1 MWSFLLV
8 TALCMGLATI
18 QVWKWVRKTWHVRVD
33 GLYGQLH
40 WPRPVAHACADLPVY
55 VQWLWWASQCMSWKI
70 SRMSCTVG
78 KWTVAG
84 TQVTIGSSGNVRD
97 ISGAPAVRMCYV
109 EHCVFQSGSKQW
121 HISGVEV
128 GFMRGQW
135 SLPWIAMDAIRYVP
149 GQSSSPAH
157 DISAT
162 PMAKLHELLSR
173 VKLWERRARR
183 VQGVHVSIAELT
195 WPKGTVHGIQ
205 LQARDLQ
212 RGARHISCEQAVW
225 HTSRQGTQFA
235 LASAALVQGSAGG
248 SDSLTAAQVHGINML
263 VQGRTRVACDVLDA
277 VLPGPQRSVYLQASA
292 VQVTTSRANASLPVV
307 FISTELCELAPHVP
321 LHAHIPAAIAQVLSH
336 SVAAQGCTILAM
348 LPGTTSAPSF
358 IQHADVDRLSV
369 QVAAATARS
378 PTQQQPSSQLGAAK
392 ASNRQAS
399 ATQWLQRVHS
409 VAIRHLAVQ
418 CRDAMA
424 LAVAHSIFAHPARNT
439 VSCDAVRLCA
449 TQHAAVIAAAT
460 GIRCTLLLDTGCAL
474 PQCQQLRHV
483 QAECSTIVI
492 HSLPR
497 ANHMWTSFKQAVA
510 QPKRTQRTIATRAA
524 AKLWTLVW
532 QAQLLVVKHQRA
544 QIVASALCGY
554 TFATSA
560 PKFTAANLPA
570 RLENY
575 LHRTLTRTPAA
586 RQLIPALR
594 RLRQGLWV
602 SLSSWQLSVWAECEA
617 VAGASPTTVPS
628 AHMNWHVWLSDVQA
642 HAAAALAASTVH
654 AWASLP
660 TVKPGRAPR
669 TEPAAAAEASWR
681 KRLAQAASKLPGP
694 VRVLNVRAGC
704 ALCDEE
710 QQALVDARVAVK
722 AARLSADLAV
732 HWQAVDARVQ
742 GAGAAGKPR
751 SPSRA
756 TLPAGSVCASTGPT
770 FQVHLPAG
778 SHSAALSIEWALI
791 DQLLVMAKR
800 ASLRGPRATPDSD
813 KQSAAQS
820 KAWDVRLCIDVQT
833 CVQLEL
839 ANGTR
844 LVNQFAS
851 ARARHVRCG
860 AALADTWNTFWAVS
874 THDGAL
880 LANDR
885 LVGST
890 AAVHFASSSLA
901 GAALVASSH
910 LDRFLRGGPV
920 AGEHVN
926 PASLP
931 RSPASTSSSSG
942 MPGDDAAHESSG
954 DDAYT
959 MPSSGSDTEY
969 EEMPYSSPHPAAAT
983 AQVGSPALAPIPVSA
998 PDSDRCPA
1006 YIIHDARVIWSP
1018 HAIQAVLGCVAALH
1032 HVRSAWKRRFEAALA
1047 TSPSDSPAGGD
1058 TALPVIEQSASMVLP
1073 PVLELPTV
1081 QSSSPDAWSQSDS
1094 SPEPHST
1101 PSGFPSAIPRVLPG
1115 PGSAPAAGS
1124 LAVSASNHGLRRGQG
1139 GSSTV
1144 QRLLRERGPGPTPR
1158 VNAPLPLHIID
1169 DDVPLSPLATT
1180 RTVASSV
1187 GLSMDDRSHW
1197 SDAAAAWLGL
1207 DGSASVKSMFSPAG
1221 GAAAGERGLPSTPVR
1236 LPPPHEG
1243 SASTATT
1250 SKAKS
1255 PLTPSTWLNSH
1266 APSARLAS
1274 AGDFLLKMKATGL
1287 QILVIPDGADDD
1299 QATLQE
1305 AGAYGLLIAQG
1316 LRAHV
1321 LRKLVGEDMDAG
1333 PSAKTLELQAV
1344 LSQAVLCGATAD
1356 TVAAALPAAGVPR
1369 RLAALFTSW
1378 DKSTQ
1383 PWRARPS
1390 QWLSQAGK
1398 LSEMQLVWC
1407 AVRPP
1412 HSAFSAQ
1419 MGQSRSMSPCSAD
1432 ESPGVASGEDSGVE
1446 DEYDDSSGSEMPL
1459 ATNRSWLLSIQ
1470 VPRIRA
1476 STHAVLAR
1484 ACAGV
1489 IRQAGASARGIKIA
1503 WAAALAAL
1511 RGERLSTQTKPKAAF
1526 HIEVLIKTAWLSALE
1541 HGSQQARMRVLV
1553 RAFSLRG
1560 RHSVRGP
1567 RRFLRTSATI
1577 GWVHMWRSVPCSGPS
1592 LADQEVARWHSI
1604 FGGHVQANALTPAD
1618 RMVTITAVLD
1628 WARAENGTDS
1638 IRLRHGEVALFPSIP
1653 GTVIAEVHR
1662 DDVGFIRQF
1671 IRDVA
1676 HAGPMITHARTPG
1689 PAAYDSASSAA
1700 VPGALAL
1707 TGTVD
1712 AEPLFDAAQPM
1723 NAASSAFLLGTSLR
1737 GASRTMTHKP
1747 SKSSTQSGTA
1757 AASSHL
1763 GLSPGVVPSTPS
1775 SVLANAEANV
1785 CVTLFRVHQL
1795 SIQSSLDG
1803 WMGVSVR
1810 NIFTSLP
1817 EFSVRNTRC
1826 SMAQLLDD
1834 ILSHYVGALRKL
1846 APKLLT
1852 KAALHRGRLGLPGR
1866 TVLGSD
1872 AMSAAASRADSS
1884 HSTLNSDTPASS
1896 SGAMRGGE
1904 PGTTARKPSRQLA
1917 AMAPPPAHVFTGR
1930 GGARPL
1936 AHQRIGRVLEAAAAR
1951 RKLQHEGGSGLEEG
1965 GPDTPEYG
1973 PADEVAEATPLQGD
1987 SAPPPAP
1994 TPVYNIAE
2002 QFLGMGD
2009 KPGQRS
2015 KLKRA
2020 VKSMLGRK

>member
-1 MWSFLLV
+1 MWAFLFV
-8 TALCMGLATI
+8 VALCIGLAAT
-18 QVWKWVRKTWHVRVD
+18 QVWKWVRKSWHVQVA
-33 GLYGQLH
+33 GLRGQLH
-40 WPRPVAHACADLPVY
+40 WPRSVAPACADLPVY
-55 VQWLWWASQCMSWKI
+55 AQWLWWASQCMSWKI
-70 SRMSCTVG
+70 GRVSCTVG
-78 KWTVAG
+78 TWTVAG
-84 TQVTIGSSGNVRD
+84 TEVTIGSAGDGRDMSGV
-97 ISGAPAVRMCYV
+97 PAILTCCV
-109 EHCVFQSGSKQW
+109 EHCVLQSGPRQW
-121 HISGVEV
+121 HISGAEIRL
-128 GFMRGQW
+128 MRGRW
-135 SLPWIAMDAIRYVP
+135 SLPWLAIDTIRYVP
-149 GQSSSPAH
+149 GQSSSPAR
-157 DISAT
+157 DTPAA
-162 PMAKLHELLSR
+162 PMARLAELLSK
-173 VKLWERRARR
+173 VKLWERRAQR
-183 VQGVHVSIAELT
+183 VRGAQVSIAELT
-195 WPKGTVHGIQ
+195 WPKGTVRGIR
-205 LQARDLQ
+205 LQAHDLEHGV
-212 RGARHISCEQAVW
+212 RYASCEQAVW
-225 HTSRQGTQFA
+225 HTSGQGTQFA
-235 LASAALVQGSAGG
+235 LANATLVQGSAGTG
-248 SDSLTAAQVHGINML
+248 APLAAVQVRGINML
-263 VQGRTRVACDVLDA
+263 VRGRTRVACDVLDA
-277 VLPGPQRSVYLQASA
+277 VLSGTLHRLYLHGSA
-292 VQVTTSRANASLPVV
+292 VQVSAPQATASVPAV
-307 FISTELCELAPHVP
+307 FIATELQGAAPHVP
-321 LHAHIPAAIAQVLSH
+321 VHAHIPALLAQVLARSA
-336 SVAAQGCTILAM
+336 AAQGCTIRAM
-348 LPGTTSAPSF
+348 LPRSSSASGF
-358 IQHADVDRLSV
+358 IQHADVDKLSV
-369 QVAAATARS
+369 QLAAAAVRT
-378 PTQQQPSSQLGAAK
+378 PTQQPAAPPSAK
-392 ASNRQAS
+392 ASRRPTS

-409 VAIRHLAVQ
+409 VTIRRLAVQ

-424 LAVAHSIFAHPARNT
+424 LAVAHGICAQPARST
-439 VSCDAVRLCA
+439 ASCEIVRLCA
-449 TQHAAVIAAAT
+449 TQHAAVVAAAT
-460 GIRCTLLLDTGCAL
+460 GISCTLLLNTGCTL
-474 PQCQQLRHV
+474 PQCEQLRHV
-483 QAECSTIVI
+483 QATCSALVI

-497 ANHMWTSFKQAVA
+497 VSHMWASFKQAA
-510 QPKRTQRTIATRAA
+510 TQPKRAQRTVAARAA
-524 AKLWTLVW
+524 AKLWTLTW
-532 QAQLLVVKHQRA
+532 QVQLLVVKHRRA
-544 QIVASALCGY
+544 QLVASALSGD

-575 LHRTLTRTPAA
+575 LHRAPLRATAA
-586 RQLIPALR
+586 RQLVPALR
-594 RLRQGLWV
+594 RLRQGLWL
-602 SLSSWQLSVWAECEA
+602 SLSSWQLSVHAKCEA
-617 VAGASPTTVPS
+617 VAGANPAAVPG
-628 AHMNWHVWLSDVQA
+628 ARADWHVWLSDVQA
-642 HAAAALAASTVH
+642 HTAAALAASTVH
-654 AWASLP
+654 AWAS
-660 TVKPGRAPR
+660 VHIGKPERAAR
-669 TEPAAAAEASWR
+669 TDPAVAESSWR
-681 KRLAQAASKLPGP
+681 RRLAQAASKLPGP

-704 ALCDEE
+704 ALRDEE
-710 QQALVDARVAVK
+710 GHASVDARVAVK

-742 GAGAAGKPR
+742 GAAAAGKTR
-751 SPSRA
+751 VPSRA
-756 TLPAGSVCASTGPT
+756 TLPSGSIRASSGPT

-778 SHSAALSIEWALI
+778 PLGAAVSIEWALI
-791 DQLLVMAKR
+791 DQLLAMAKR
-800 ASLRGPRATPDSD
+800 ASSRSARATPASD
-813 KQSAAQS
+813 KQATAHAQ
-820 KAWDVRLCIDVQT
+820 AWDVRLCVDVRT
-833 CVQLEL
+833 SVQLEL

-844 LVNQFAS
+844 LVNQFAT

-860 AALADTWNTFWAVS
+860 AALAGAWSTFWAVS

-880 LANDR
+880 LANER

-920 AGEHVN
+920 AGEQAH
-926 PASLP
+926 PASSSQ
-931 RSPASTSSSSG
+931 SPASSSASSDL
-942 MPGDDAAHESSG
+942 PGEDAEHGSND

-969 EEMPYSSPHPAAAT
+969 EEPLPSSPRPTTPAP
-983 AQVGSPALAPIPVSA
+983 VSSPALAPVPVSA
-998 PDSDRCPA
+998 SGSGGCPA

-1018 HAIQAVLGCVAALH
+1018 HAIQAVLECVAALH
-1032 HVRSAWKRRFEAALA
+1032 HVRSAWKRRF
-1047 TSPSDSPAGGD
+1047 DVKPAGSPDGSACAD
-1058 TALPVIEQSASMVLP
+1058 HTATAVFEQSASMVLP
-1073 PVLELPTV
+1073 PVLELPTAR
-1081 QSSSPDAWSQSDS
+1081 SSSPDAWSQSSS
-1094 SPEPHST
+1094 SPESRGT
-1101 PSGFPSAIPRVLPG
+1101 PSGFPSAIPRVTIA
-1115 PGSAPAAGS
+1115 PGSAAAAAAAASVQAMPASGAGPRQ
-1124 LAVSASNHGLRRGQG
+1124 GLG

-1187 GLSMDDRSHW
+1187 GLSLDDRSHW

-1221 GAAAGERGLPSTPVR
+1221 GAAAGERGLPSTPARV
-1236 LPPPHEG
+1236 PPPQEG

-1305 AGAYGLLIAQG
+1305 VGAYGLLIVQR

-1321 LRKLVGEDMDAG
+1321 LRKLADEDVDAA

-1356 TVAAALPAAGVPR
+1356 TVAAALPAAGAPR

-1378 DKSTQ
+1378 DKAAQ

-1398 LSEMQLVWC
+1398 LSEVQLVWC

-1419 MGQSRSMSPCSAD
+1419 MGQSRSMSPCSGED
-1432 ESPGVASGEDSGVE
+1432 SPGEASGDASGVE
-1446 DEYDDSSGSEMPL
+1446 DGYDDSSGSEMPL

-1470 VPRIRA
+1470 VPRVRA

-1503 WAAALAAL
+1503 WVAALAAL
-1511 RGERLSTQTKPKAAF
+1511 RGERQSAQAKPKAAF
-1526 HIEVLIKTAWLSALE
+1526 HIEVLVKTAWLSALE
-1541 HGSQQARMRVLV
+1541 HGSQQARMRMLV

-1567 RRFLRTSATI
+1567 RRYLRASATI
-1577 GWVHMWRSVPCSGPS
+1577 GWAHMWRSVPCSGPS

-1628 WARAENGTDS
+1628 WARAENGADS

-1689 PAAYDSASSAA
+1689 PAPYDSASSAA
-1700 VPGALAL
+1700 APSTLAAAGA
-1707 TGTVD
+1707 TD

-1763 GLSPGVVPSTPS
+1763 GLSPGAVPSTPS
-1775 SVLANAEANV
+1775 SALANAEANV
-1785 CVTLFRVHQL
+1785 RVTLFRVHQL
-1795 SIQSSLDG
+1795 NIQSSLDG

-1852 KAALHRGRLGLPGR
+1852 KAALHRGKLGLPGR

-1896 SGAMRGGE
+1896 SGATRGGE
-1904 PGTTARKPSRQLA
+1904 SGATARKASRQLA

-1951 RKLQHEGGSGLEEG
+1951 RKLQHEGASGLEEG
-1965 GPDTPEYG
+1965 GPGTPEYG
-1973 PADEVAEATPLQGD
+1973 PAAEASEATPLHAD
-1987 SAPPPAP
+1987 SAPPEAP
-1994 TPVYNIAE
+1994 VPTHNIAE

-2009 KPGQRS
+2009 KPGQRG

>member
-1 MWSFLLV
+1 M
-8 TALCMGLATI
+8 
-18 QVWKWVRKTWHVRVD
+18 
-33 GLYGQLH
+33 
-40 WPRPVAHACADLPVY
+40 
-55 VQWLWWASQCMSWKI
+55 
-70 SRMSCTVG
+70 
-78 KWTVAG
+78 
-84 TQVTIGSSGNVRD
+84 IGSSGDVRD
-97 ISGAPAVRMCYV
+97 ISGVPAVRICHV
-109 EHCVFQSGSKQW
+109 EHCVLQAGSKQW
-121 HISGVEV
+121 HISGVEI

-135 SLPWIAMDAIRYVP
+135 RLPWIAVDAIRYVP
-149 GQSSSPAH
+149 GQSSLPAH
-157 DISAT
+157 GASAT
-162 PMAKLHELLSR
+162 PIAKLNELLSR
-173 VKLWERRARR
+173 VKLWERRAGR
-183 VQGVHVSIAELT
+183 VQGAHVSIAEVT
-195 WPKGTVHGIQ
+195 WPKGIVHGIQ
-205 LQARDLQ
+205 LQAHDLQ
-212 RGARHISCEQAVW
+212 HGARRISCEQAVW
-225 HTSRQGTQFA
+225 HTSRQGTQFT
-235 LASAALVQGSAGG
+235 LASAALIQGSADG
-248 SDSLTAAQVHGINML
+248 SESLTAAQVHGINVL

-277 VLPGPQRSVYLQASA
+277 VLPGPQCAAYLQAST
-292 VQVTTSRANASLPVV
+292 VQVTASQANISLPAI
-307 FISTELCELAPHVP
+307 FISTELRESASHVP
-321 LHAHIPAAIAQVLSH
+321 LHAHIPAALAQVLSH
-336 SVAAQGCTILAM
+336 SASAQGCTIQAM
-348 LPGTTSAPSF
+348 LPGTASAPSF
-358 IQHADVDRLSV
+358 IQYAGVDKLAV
-369 QVAAATARS
+369 QLAAATAHS
-378 PTQQQPSSQLGAAK
+378 PTQQQPSSQ
-392 ASNRQAS
+392 AS
-399 ATQWLQRVHS
+399 APKAVSHKTSVTQWLQRVHS

-424 LAVAHSIFAHPARNT
+424 LAVARSISAHPARNT
-439 VSCDAVRLCA
+439 VSCDAVHLCA

-460 GIRCTLLLDTGCAL
+460 GIHCTLLLDTGCAL

-483 QAECSTIVI
+483 QAACSTIAI

-497 ANHMWTSFKQAVA
+497 VNHMWTSFKQAMA
-510 QPKRTQRTIATRAA
+510 QPKHTQRSIATRAA
-524 AKLWTLVW
+524 AKLWTLAW
-532 QAQLLVVKHQRA
+532 RAQLLVVKHQRA
-544 QIVASALCGY
+544 QIVASALCGH

-575 LHRTLTRTPAA
+575 LHRTSSRTPAA
-586 RQLIPALR
+586 RQLIPVLR

-602 SLSSWQLSVWAECEA
+602 SLSSWQLSVCAECEA
-617 VAGASPTTVPS
+617 VAGASPTAVPDT
-628 AHMNWHVWLSDVQA
+628 HMNWHAWLSDVQA
-642 HAAAALAASTVH
+642 NAAAALAASTVH

-660 TVKPGRAPR
+660 TVKPGHAAR
-669 TEPAAAAEASWR
+669 TGPAAATESSWR

-704 ALCDEE
+704 ALCDE
-710 QQALVDARVAVK
+710 QRQALVDARVAVK

-742 GAGAAGKPR
+742 GAAAAGKPR

-778 SHSAALSIEWALI
+778 PHSAALSIEWALI
-791 DQLLVMAKR
+791 DQLLGMAKR
-800 ASLRGPRATPDSD
+800 ASLRGARATPDSD
-813 KQSAAQS
+813 KQPAAQS
-820 KAWDVRLCIDVQT
+820 KAWDVRLCVDVQT

-860 AALADTWNTFWAVS
+860 AVLAGTWTTFWAVS

-901 GAALVASSH
+901 GAALIASSH

-931 RSPASTSSSSG
+931 QSPASTSSSSG
-942 MPGDDAAHESSG
+942 MPGDDAEHESSG

-969 EEMPYSSPHPAAAT
+969 EEMPARSPYPAASAVP

-1018 HAIQAVLGCVAALH
+1018 HAIQAVLECVAALH
-1032 HVRSAWKRRFEAALA
+1032 HVRSAWKRRFESAPT
-1047 TSPSDSPAGGD
+1047 TSPGHSPVGSDA
-1058 TALPVIEQSASMVLP
+1058 TLPGIEQSASMVLP

-1081 QSSSPDAWSQSDS
+1081 RSSSPDAWSQSDS
-1094 SPEPHST
+1094 SPESRST

-1115 PGSAPAAGS
+1115 PGSALAADS
-1124 LAVSASNHGLRRGQG
+1124 LAAASNPGRGRG

-1221 GAAAGERGLPSTPVR
+1221 GAAAGERGLPGTPVR
-1236 LPPPHEG
+1236 VPPPQEG

-1305 AGAYGLLIAQG
+1305 VGAYGLLIAQG

-1321 LRKLVGEDMDAG
+1321 LRKLVDEDRDAG

-1356 TVAAALPAAGVPR
+1356 TVAAALPAAGVPK
-1369 RLAALFTSW
+1369 RLAALFTTW

-1419 MGQSRSMSPCSAD
+1419 MGQSRSMSPCSGD
-1432 ESPGVASGEDSGVE
+1432 ESPGAASGEASGVE

-1511 RGERLSTQTKPKAAF
+1511 RGERLSTQAKPKAAF

-1541 HGSQQARMRVLV
+1541 HGSQQARMRMLV

-1560 RHSVRGP
+1560 RHSVRGS

-1700 VPGALAL
+1700 VAVPGVLAVS
-1707 TGTVD
+1707 GTVD

-1747 SKSSTQSGTA
+1747 SRSSTQNGTA

-1775 SVLANAEANV
+1775 SALANAEANV

-1866 TVLGSD
+1866 AVLGSD

-1904 PGTTARKPSRQLA
+1904 PGAAARKPSRQLA

-1951 RKLQHEGGSGLEEG
+1951 RKLQHEGASGLEEG

-1973 PADEVAEATPLQGD
+1973 PADEVSEATPLHGD
-1987 SAPPPAP
+1987 SAPPAAPAP
-1994 TPVYNIAE
+1994 VHNIAE